1 MGHDAKAA
9 DLPRRPRAVAVKELV
24 NRLMFLVCSRRQKRV
39 EATILG
45 LSSQCRG
52 GVMWFKV
59 ENRRTSLGQ
68 KFVIRCN
75 SEIAGNRIVEERPAK
90 GVTAAR
96 KAAEILATTLNV
108 TATVYGTDSE
118 GEFVYGVH
126 EVADGAASAASPL
139 IKQLFAESAA
149 ASLAFKDQLL
159 ADIPEDTIRGFASMS
174 AALGYI
180 VAQHKQIK
188 RAAAPQIS
196 YSTLFR
202 IFCGVGD
209 PSVLSLPSDDAT
221 IAILTQK
228 LADMPGWMWLSDL
241 PGVGA
246 ADRNVVTPNV
256 RPAKVTLNIDGELQ
270 VIRPRTVF
278 RGTILENGAKFMLIV
293 QPSDRRGPQ
302 SRDSVGLVYLEKDET
317 AVVALVSRLL
327 RESNPFKGRIVL
339 VNRDLRTVRTRMST
353 RLWDDIIPNEHA
365 RAELDF
371 IAASIRNREM
381 LKAEGLSIRRGLLLS
396 GPPGDGKSTAIECFV
411 NGIAGEATII
421 IVEAVEHIRVVYH
434 LAQMLA
440 PAVVILEDLDLMTK
454 SRDNPYA
461 FAVKD
466 DVTGELL
473 QVLSGGSA
481 YADIVTIATT
491 NHPEAIDEALAKRAG
506 RFDAH
511 IRMGYPSDGDKQRIL
526 QLYLDRFGV
535 NDDVTRHRLQQTL
548 QRDLGRLHLV
558 PAHIEEFVKAGIKRA
573 RLAGRAPEYLD
584 FEPGI
589 EATKS
594 IATPKPST

>member
-1 MGHDAKAA
+1 
-9 DLPRRPRAVAVKELV
+9 
-24 NRLMFLVCSRRQKRV
+24 
-39 EATILG
+39 
-45 LSSQCRG
+45 
-52 GVMWFKV
+52 MWFKV
-59 ENRRTSLGQ
+59 EGSRASIGQ
-68 KFVIRCN
+68 KYVVRCN
-75 SEIAGNRIVEERPAK
+75 SEIAGNRIVEERAAK
-90 GVTAAR
+90 GVVAAR

-108 TATVYGTDSE
+108 TATVYGSDAE

-126 EVADGAASAASPL
+126 EVAEGAATATSPI
-139 IKQLFAESAA
+139 IKKLFAESAT

-159 ADIPEDTIRGFASMS
+159 ANIPEDTIKGFAALS

-180 VAQHKQIK
+180 VTQHKQVK
-188 RAAAPQIS
+188 RASAPQIS

-202 IFCGVGD
+202 IFCGAGD
-209 PSVLSLPSDDAT
+209 SSVLSLPSDDAT

-228 LADMPGWMWLSDL
+228 LADMPGWMWLSEL

-246 ADRNVVTPNV
+246 ADRNVVTPNA

-278 RGTILENGAKFMLIV
+278 RGTVPESGAQFMLIV
-293 QPSDRRGPQ
+293 QPSERRGSQ
-302 SRDSVGLVYLEKDET
+302 NTRDSVGLVYLEKDEV
-317 AVVALVSRLL
+317 AVVALVNRLL
-327 RESNPFKGRIVL
+327 RESNPFKGRVVL
-339 VNRDLRTVRTRMST
+339 VNRDLRTVRSRMSG
-353 RLWDDIIPNEHA
+353 RSWADIIPHEGA

-371 IAASIRNREM
+371 VAASVRNRDM

-411 NGIAGEATII
+411 NDIAGEATII

-454 SRDNPYA
+454 SRDSPYA

-481 YADIVTIATT
+481 YADIITIATT

-506 RFDAH
+506 RFDVH
-511 IRMGYPSDGDKQRIL
+511 IRLGYPSDADKQRIL
-526 QLYLDRFGV
+526 ELYLDRFDV
-535 NDDVTRHRLQQTL
+535 NDDVTRHRLQQIL

-573 RLAGRAPEYLD
+573 RLAGRVPEYLD
-584 FEPGI
+584 FAPGI

-594 IATPKPST
+594 IATAKPSA

>member
-1 MGHDAKAA
+1 
-9 DLPRRPRAVAVKELV
+9 
-24 NRLMFLVCSRRQKRV
+24 
-39 EATILG
+39 
-45 LSSQCRG
+45 
-52 GVMWFKV
+52 MWFKV
-59 ENRRTSLGQ
+59 ENKRSSVGQ
-68 KFVIRCN
+68 KLVVRCN
-75 SEIAGNRIVEERPAK
+75 SDIAGRRVVEERPAK
-90 GVTAAR
+90 GTATAR
-96 KAAEILATTLNV
+96 KTAEILASTLNV

-118 GEFVYGVH
+118 GEFVYGVY
-126 EVADGAASAASPL
+126 EVADGAGTASSPL
-139 IKQLFAESAA
+139 IRQLFAESAA
-149 ASLAFKDQLL
+149 ASLALKDQLL
-159 ADIPEDTIRGFASMS
+159 ANIPEDTIKGFASMS

-188 RAAAPQIS
+188 RAATPQIS

-202 IFCGVGD
+202 IFCGAGD
-209 PSVLSLPSDDAT
+209 PSTISLPSDDAT

-228 LADMPGWMWLSDL
+228 LADLPNWMWLSEL

-246 ADRNVVTPNV
+246 ADRNVVMPNI
-256 RPAKVTLNIDGELQ
+256 RPNKVTLNIDGELQ

-278 RGTILENGAKFMLIV
+278 RGTVPESDAQFMLIV
-293 QPSDRRGPQ
+293 QPGDRRGIT
-302 SRDSVGLVYLEKDET
+302 STRDSVGLVYLEKDE
-317 AVVALVSRLL
+317 AVIIALVSRLL
-327 RESNPFKGRIVL
+327 RESNPFKDRVVL
-339 VNRDLRTVRTRMST
+339 INRDLRTVRSRMSE
-353 RLWDDIIPNEHA
+353 RSWNDIVPHDQA

-411 NGIAGEATII
+411 NDIAGEASII
-421 IVEAVEHIRVVYH
+421 IVEAVEHIRAVYH

-454 SRDNPYA
+454 SRQNPYA

-481 YADIVTIATT
+481 YSDIVTIATT

-511 IRMGYPSDGDKQRIL
+511 VRMGYPNDADKQRIL
-526 QLYLDRFGV
+526 DLYLDRFGV
-535 NDDVTRHRLQQTL
+535 SDDFTRRRLQQTL
-548 QRDLGRLHLV
+548 VRDLGRLHLV
-558 PAHIEEFVKAGIKRA
+558 PAHIEEFIKAGIKRA
-573 RLAGRAPEYLD
+573 RLARRTPEYLD

-589 EATKS
+589 DATKS
-594 IATPKPST
+594 IATPKPSA

>member
-1 MGHDAKAA
+1 
-9 DLPRRPRAVAVKELV
+9 
-24 NRLMFLVCSRRQKRV
+24 
-39 EATILG
+39 
-45 LSSQCRG
+45 
-52 GVMWFKV
+52 MWFKV
-59 ENRRTSLGQ
+59 EQKRSSVGQ
-68 KFVIRCN
+68 RFVVRCN
-75 SEIAGNRIVEERPAK
+75 SEIAGSRVVEERPAQ
-90 GVTAAR
+90 GTAAAR
-96 KAAEILATTLNV
+96 KAAEILASTLNV
-108 TATVYGTDSE
+108 TATVYGTDAK
-118 GEFVYGVH
+118 GEFVHGVY
-126 EVADGAASAASPL
+126 EVEDGAAAASSPL
-139 IKQLFAESAA
+139 IKRLFAESAA
-149 ASLAFKDQLL
+149 ASLTLKDQLL
-159 ADIPEDTIRGFASMS
+159 ADIPEETIKGFAAMS

-188 RAAAPQIS
+188 RATAPQVG

-202 IFCGVGD
+202 IFCGEGD
-209 PSVLSLPSDDAT
+209 PSTLSLPADDAS

-228 LADMPGWMWLSDL
+228 LADMPEWMWLSEL
-241 PGVGA
+241 PGVGV
-246 ADRNVVTPNV
+246 ADRSAVIPRTRPN
-256 RPAKVTLNIDGELQ
+256 KVMLNIDGELQ
-270 VIRPRTVF
+270 AIRPRTVF
-278 RGTILENGAKFMLIV
+278 RGTVPGSASHFMLVV
-293 QPSDRRGPQ
+293 QLGNDRSGRGNTL
-302 SRDSVGLVYLEKDET
+302 DSVGLVYCETDEA
-317 AVVALVSRLL
+317 AVIGLVRRLL
-327 RESNPFKGRIVL
+327 QESNPFKGRVVL
-339 VNRDLRTVRTRMST
+339 VNRDLRTVRSRMSD
-353 RLWDDIIPNEHA
+353 RSWKDIIPHDRV

-411 NGIAGEATII
+411 NDIAGEASII

-454 SRDNPYA
+454 SRQNPYA
-461 FAVKD
+461 YAAMSKD

-481 YADIVTIATT
+481 YEDIVTIATT

-511 IRMGYPSDGDKQRIL
+511 IRMGYPSDADKQRIL
-526 QLYLDRFGV
+526 DLYLDRFGV
-535 NDDVTRHRLQQTL
+535 SDDFTRRRLQQTL
-548 QRDLGRLHLV
+548 NRELGRLHLV

-573 RLAGRAPEYLD
+573 RLARRAPEYLD

-594 IATPKPST
+594 IATLKPST